1 MKNGL
6 EANDTVWFWHVRH
19 SIPWWSL
26 TPPVMKLPA
35 FFGEKSVSQ
44 VRRIAAKE
52 KQVMTAGGRIVSPVT
67 GQVRHEKQIYG
78 ISHPSVRERGC
89 ALRSI
94 SLYRA
99 TTSCLS

>member
-1 MKNGL
+1 
-6 EANDTVWFWHVRH
+6 
-19 SIPWWSL
+19 
-26 TPPVMKLPA
+26 MKLPA

-44 VRRIAAKE
+44 VRRIAAKK

-67 GQVRHEKQIYG
+67 GQVRHEEQIYG